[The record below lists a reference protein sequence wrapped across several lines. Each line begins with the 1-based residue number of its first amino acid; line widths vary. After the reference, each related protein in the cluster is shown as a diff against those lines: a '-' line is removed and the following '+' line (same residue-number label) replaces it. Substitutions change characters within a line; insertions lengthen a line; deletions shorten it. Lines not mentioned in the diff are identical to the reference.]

1 MPDIAA
7 FFFVTGSGDGWK
19 LPRVLLFVVPREEFV
34 LIWRGNG
41 RKRGFTTSS
50 AMKRI
55 RFLAIPLVLLVS
67 IFAALAQR
75 QMEQL
80 GRGVV
85 AVRTGTSTAYVGWR
99 LLGTDP
105 ENIGFNVLRS
115 VNGATPVQRNGAL
128 LTSSCN
134 FTDPSV
140 NFAQSNAY
148 FLQPVVAGVTQA
160 LSAAFGMPAN
170 IPTQQYL
177 NIPLQKPADGTNA
190 SGPYTYNANDCS
202 AADLDRDG
210 EYEIILK
217 WDPSNAKDN
226 SQSGFTGNVLLD
238 AYKLDGTLLWRVDL
252 GPNIRAGAHYTQF
265 MVYDLD
271 GDGRAELAC
280 KTAPGTKDGL
290 GNYVDGNASFT
301 VYTNSG
307 GYILSGP
314 EYFTIFDGLTGGKLA
329 HTNYLP
335 GRGNVSDWG
344 DSYGNRV
351 DRFLAAVAYLDGV
364 RPSVVMCRGYY
375 TRAALVAWDWRNGQ
389 LTQRWTFDTGHSGGP
404 WANYKGQ
411 GAHSLT
417 VGDVDADGKDEIIY
431 GACTIDDNGTGL
443 YTTGLAHGDAL
454 HLSDMEPQR
463 PGQEVWMI
471 HESPSQYGPYGL
483 EMHDARTGE
492 ILVGVDGQNADIGRG
507 VAYDL
512 DPRYRGYE
520 LWGSRGGLMSAT
532 GVEISSA
539 KPSQANF
546 CAWWDADTLRES
558 LDGTTV
564 RKWDWNANA
573 NNSILSPGGLSSNNG
588 TKSTPALSADLFGDW
603 REEIIW
609 RTSDNQNLRIYTTTT
624 VATNRLVTLMHD
636 PQYRVAIAW
645 QNVAYNQPPHPGYFI
660 GAGMYPPPVPPISN
674 ADLVWRGGGA
684 NTWDAGVTANWRTNG
699 VWKGANPAVPFLAG
713 RSVLFDA
720 TGSNHTSVVLSG
732 NLSPAQVM
740 VHAARDYVFSG
751 SGSLV
756 GGMSLRK
763 AGVARLTVQNTN
775 HYTGATVVSGG
786 TLFLNGT
793 LSGSAVTVERRGTPE
808 GPSRFGGAGQLGN
821 GLTVQAGCVLTVG
834 PETNAPGVLAI
845 TNGLTLLGS
854 LNQFDLSSDST
865 GLTRT
870 NDLVVVQGNLTLSGT
885 NLIEVNPLDGSLEP
899 GIYPL
904 IKYTGALSGGLGN
917 LVLAGNFIQEV
928 VLTNPPGMIALVA
941 SISPAPPVAPGNL
954 TAVPAG
960 ALQINLSWQDNSA
973 DEIAFLIERSLNNIT
988 FGQIAMTAPDATS
1001 YVDTSVAPDTTYYYR
1016 VRGTNLAGFSDY
1028 SNVATT
1034 TTTPLPNSLT
1044 WRGGAAANTWDIG
1057 GAFNWSDGANLVV
1070 YSDGANVLFDQSGSN
1085 NTPVLLEA
1093 VLQPDSVV
1101 VNASKNYTFNTGTGG
1116 SLAGAMTLTKQG
1128 SGTVFMNVS
1137 NSFSGG
1143 VDLNAGQITL
1153 GNIYAAGTGPLRFNG
1168 GTLTLAVGSQQTYG
1182 NPLVINSNSTILSQG
1197 GNNNIVSG
1205 AWSGNAATTLTITAS
1220 GSPGV
1225 FTVNGN
1231 MNNFLGTVSMGNSSG
1246 TFRFN
1251 SSGNTAF
1258 GSPNTTYDLGTGTA
1272 WLVNRNGGI
1281 TVTLGALAGGPNT
1294 TLAGRSSGSGGSG
1307 STYQIGGNHVSTTF
1321 SGRIING
1328 NDTTTITKVGSGTL
1342 TLAGTNS
1349 YTGPT
1354 AVSAGRLLVNG
1365 DQSAAT
1371 NAVSVAVGAT
1381 LGGAGIIGGATTIH
1395 GTLAPG
1401 VALGTLT
1408 FTQSLAFSTTG
1419 RAQFEISKNPLSAD
1433 QAVVTG
1439 AVTYTGTLDVV
1450 NTSVELLEA
1459 GDNFQLFS
1467 AGSYQGAFT
1476 EFALPALEAGLTWNA
1491 SQLATNGRIWVVS
1504 TVSPVIDQFSLT
1516 GGNFSFSG
1524 SGGTPN
1530 WNFMVLTATNLA
1542 LPVSSWTE
1550 VATGQFDGA
1559 GDFEVLVPIAPGEPQ
1574 RYYLLRSE

>member
-1 MPDIAA
+1 MKKIRI
-7 FFFVTGSGDGWK
+7 FT
-19 LPRVLLFVVPREEFV
+19 LLLLCFGG
-34 LIWRGNG
+34 I
-41 RKRGFTTSS
+41 SS
-50 AMKRI
+50 T
-55 RFLAIPLVLLVS
+55 
-67 IFAALAQR
+67 LAQR

-85 AVRTGTSTAYVGWR
+85 AVRTGPATAYVGWR

-115 VNGATPVQRNGAL
+115 VNGAPPVQRNGAL

-160 LSAAFGMPAN
+160 LSAPFGMAAN

-177 NIPLQKPADGTNA
+177 NIPLQKPADGVNA
-190 SGPYTYNANDCS
+190 SGPYTYNVNDCS
-202 AADLDRDG
+202 AADLDGDG
-210 EYEIILK
+210 EYEIVLK

-226 SQSGFTGNVLLD
+226 SQSGFTGNVFLD
-238 AYKLDGTLLWRVDL
+238 AYQLDGTLLWRIDL

-290 GNYVDGNASFT
+290 GIYVDGDASFT

-329 HTNYLP
+329 QANYLP

-375 TRAALVAWDWRNGQ
+375 TRTALVAWDWRDGQ

-417 VGDVDADGKDEIIY
+417 VGDVDADGKDEIVY

-443 YTTGLAHGDAL
+443 YTTGLGHGDAL
-454 HLSDMEPQR
+454 HLSDMEPGR

-520 LWGSRGGLMSAT
+520 MWGSRGGLMSAT
-532 GVEISSA
+532 GVEISTA

-609 RTSDNQNLRIYTTTT
+609 RTSDNQNLRIYTATT

-684 NTWDAGVTANWRTNG
+684 NIWDVSVTANWRTNG
-699 VWKGANPAVPFLAG
+699 VWKGANPAVPFLSG
-713 RSVLFDA
+713 RSVLFDL
-720 TGSNHTSVVLSG
+720 TGSNHVSINLSG
-732 NLSPAQVM
+732 TLTPAQVT
-740 VHAARDYVFSG
+740 VHAAKDYVFAG
-751 SGSLV
+751 NGSLE
-756 GGMSLRK
+756 GAMTLRK
-763 AGVARLTVQNTN
+763 AGPARLTVNNTN
-775 HYTGATVVSGG
+775 HFTGATVVSGG
-786 TLFLNGT
+786 AMFVNGT
-793 LSGSAVTVERRGTPE
+793 LSSSAVTVERRGTSE
-808 GPSRFGGAGQLGN
+808 GPSRFGGSGQLGN

-834 PETNAPGVLAI
+834 PGTNAPGVLAI

-865 GLTRT
+865 GLTKT
-870 NDLVVVQGNLTLSGT
+870 NDLIAVQGNLVLSGT
-885 NLIEVNPLDGSLEP
+885 NTIAIHTLDGYLQP

-904 IKYTGALSGGLGN
+904 IKYSGALSGGLGN
-917 LVLAGNFIQEV
+917 LALSGNFIQEV
-928 VLTNPPGMIALVA
+928 VLTNSPGIIALVA
-941 SISPAPPVAPGNL
+941 SIPPAAPAAPSNL
-954 TAVPAG
+954 TAIPAG
-960 ALQINLSWQDNSA
+960 ALQINLTWQDNSA
-973 DEIAFLIERSLNNIT
+973 DEIAFLVERSFNNVT
-988 FGQIAMTAPDATS
+988 FGAIALTAADETS
-1001 YVDTSVAPDTTYYYR
+1001 YTDTSVSPSTTYYYR

-1028 SNVATT
+1028 SNVATA
-1034 TTTPLPNSLT
+1034 TTTPLPSSLT
-1044 WRGGAAANTWDIG
+1044 WRGGAVANAWDIG

-1093 VLQPDSVV
+1093 VLQPDSVT
-1101 VNASKNYTFNTGTGG
+1101 VNASKNYTFNTGAGG
-1116 SLAGAMTLTKQG
+1116 SLAGDMALTKQG
-1128 SGTVFMNVS
+1128 SGTLFMNVS

-1143 VDLNAGQITL
+1143 VNLNSGLISL
-1153 GNIYAAGTGPLRFNG
+1153 GNIYGAGSGAIRFNS
-1168 GTLTLAVGSQQTYG
+1168 GTLALTVGSQQTYA
-1182 NPLVINSNSTILSQG
+1182 NALVINSNSTILSQG

-1205 AWSGNAATTLTITAS
+1205 AWSGDAAATLTITI
-1220 GSPGV
+1220 
-1225 FTVNGN
+1225 N
-1231 MNNFLGTVSMGNSSG
+1231 SG
-1246 TFRFN
+1246 TFTLGGNLTGFPGTVAVGNSAGNLRFHG
-1251 SSGNTAF
+1251 STGSANTAF
-1258 GSPNTTYDLGTGTA
+1258 DLGTGTA
-1272 WLVNRNGGI
+1272 LMNNRNGVTI
-1281 TVTLGALAGGPNT
+1281 TLG
-1294 TLAGRSSGSGGSG
+1294 TLSGGSG
-1307 STYQIGGNHVSTTF
+1307 TILSGAGAVNSPSTYIVGGKNLNTTF
-1321 SGRIING
+1321 AGTIRNA
-1328 NDTTTITKVGSGTL
+1328 NDARTTAITKVGTGSWTL
-1342 TLAGTNS
+1342 TGNNTYS
-1349 YTGPT
+1349 GPT
-1354 AVSAGRLLVNG
+1354 TVSAGRLLVNG
-1365 DQSAAT
+1365 DHSAAT
-1371 NAVSVAVGAT
+1371 NVVTVAIGAT
-1381 LGGAGIIGGATTIH
+1381 LGGTGIIGGITTVN

-1401 VALGTLT
+1401 IDIGTLT
-1408 FTQSLAFSTTG
+1408 FTQSLSFSATG

-1439 AVTYTGTLDVV
+1439 AVTYNGTLDVV

-1467 AGSYQGAFT
+1467 AGSYQGSFT
-1476 EFALPALEAGLTWNA
+1476 EFELPTLEAGLAWNT

-1504 TVSPVIDQFSLT
+1504 TESPAIAQFNLT

-1530 WNFMVLTATNLA
+1530 WNFVVLTATNLA
-1542 LPVSSWTE
+1542 LPVGDWTE
-1550 VATGQFDGA
+1550 VATGQFDAA
-1559 GDFEVLVPIAPGEPQ
+1559 GDFDVIVPVTPGESQ

>member
-1 MPDIAA
+1 MKQIRILA
-7 FFFVTGSGDGWK
+7 
-19 LPRVLLFVVPREEFV
+19 VL
-34 LIWRGNG
+34 
-41 RKRGFTTSS
+41 
-50 AMKRI
+50 
-55 RFLAIPLVLLVS
+55 LVLLVS
-67 IFAALAQR
+67 ISAAMAQR
-75 QMEQL
+75 QLEQL

-85 AVRTGTSTAYVGWR
+85 AVRTGASTAYVGWR

-115 VNGATPVQRNGAL
+115 VNGGTPVQRNGAL
-128 LTSSCN
+128 LTGSCN
-134 FTDPSV
+134 FVDASV

-148 FLQPVVAGVTQA
+148 FLQPVVAGVTQG
-160 LSAAFGMPAN
+160 LSAPFGMAAN
-170 IPTQQYL
+170 LPTQQYL
-177 NIPLQKPADGTNA
+177 NISLQKPADGANA
-190 SGPYTYNANDCS
+190 SGPYTYNVNDCS
-202 AADLDRDG
+202 AADLDGDG

-217 WDPSNAKDN
+217 WDPSNSKDN
-226 SQSGFTGNVLLD
+226 SQSGFTGNVFLD
-238 AYKLDGTLLWRVDL
+238 AYQLDGTLLWRIDL

-280 KTAPGTKDGL
+280 KTAPGTRDGL
-290 GNYVDGNASFT
+290 GNYVDGNASYT
-301 VYTNSG
+301 TYTNSG

-314 EYFTIFDGLTGGKLA
+314 EYFTIFDGLTGAKLA
-329 HTNYLP
+329 QTNYLP

-375 TRAALVAWDWRNGQ
+375 TRAALVAWDWRDGQ

-417 VGDVDADGKDEIIY
+417 VGDVDADGKDEIVY

-443 YTTGLAHGDAL
+443 YTTGLGHGDAL

-471 HESPSQYGPYGL
+471 HESPSQYGPFGL

-520 LWGSRGGLMSAT
+520 MWGSRGGLMSAT
-532 GVEISSA
+532 GVEISTA

-564 RKWDWNANA
+564 RKWNWTANSH
-573 NNSILSPGGLSSNNG
+573 NSILAPSDISSNNG
-588 TKSTPALSADLFGDW
+588 TKSTPALSADLLGDW

-609 RTSDNQNLRIYTTTT
+609 RTSDNLNLRIYTTTT
-624 VATNRLVTLMHD
+624 LATNRLVTLMHD

-645 QNVAYNQPPHPGYFI
+645 QNVAYNQPPHPGFFI
-660 GAGMYPPPVPPISN
+660 GAGMYPPPVSPIST
-674 ADLVWRGGGA
+674 ADLVWRGGGLNA
-684 NTWDAGVTANWRTNG
+684 WDAGTTANWRTNG
-699 VWKGANPAVPFLAG
+699 VWKGANPAVAFSDG
-713 RSVLFDA
+713 RSVLFDL
-720 TGSNHTSVVLSG
+720 TGSNHTSVALSG
-732 NLSPAQVM
+732 TLTPAQVT
-740 VHAARDYVFSG
+740 VHAAKDYTFAG
-751 SGSLV
+751 SGSLA
-756 GGMSLRK
+756 GAMSLRK
-763 AGVARLTVQNTN
+763 AGVATLTVNNTN
-775 HYTGATVVSGG
+775 HYTGATTVSGG
-786 TLFLNGT
+786 AMFVNGT
-793 LSGSAVTVERRGTPE
+793 LSSSAVTVERRGTPE
-808 GPSRFGGAGQLGN
+808 GPSHFGGRGQLGN

-854 LNQFDLSSDST
+854 LNQFDLSSDATGST
-865 GLTRT
+865 LM
-870 NDLVVVQGNLTLSGT
+870 NDLVIVQGNLTLSGT
-885 NLIEVNPLDGSLEP
+885 NTIEVYPLDGYLEP

-904 IKYTGALSGGLGN
+904 LKYTGALSGGLGN
-917 LVLAGNFIQEV
+917 LVLTGDFIQEV
-928 VLTNPPGMIALVA
+928 VLTNPPGMIAVVA
-941 SISPAPPVAPGNL
+941 SIPPAPPVAPGNL
-954 TAVPAG
+954 AAVAAG

-973 DEIAFLIERSLNNIT
+973 DEIAFLIERSLNNVT

-1001 YVDTSVAPDTTYYYR
+1001 YVDTSVSPNTTYYYR

-1044 WRGGAAANTWDIG
+1044 WRGGAAANAWDIG

-1085 NTPVLLEA
+1085 NSPVLLET
-1093 VLQPDSVV
+1093 VLKPDSVT

-1116 SLAGAMTLTKQG
+1116 SLAGDMALTKQG
-1128 SGTVFMNVS
+1128 GGTVFMNVS
-1137 NSFSGG
+1137 NSFAGG
-1143 VDLNAGQITL
+1143 VNLNSGQITL
-1153 GNIYAAGTGPLRFNG
+1153 GNIYGAGSGAIRFNG
-1168 GTLTLAVGSQQTYG
+1168 GTLALAVGNQQNYG
-1182 NPLVINSNSTILSQG
+1182 NALVVNSNSTILSQG

-1205 AWSGNAATTLTITAS
+1205 AWSGAAAATLNITINSST
-1220 GSPGV
+1220 
-1225 FTVNGN
+1225 FTVNGS
-1231 MNNFLGTVSMGNSSG
+1231 MVNFPGTVALGNSAGS
-1246 TFRFN
+1246 FRFN
-1251 SSGNTAF
+1251 SGGGNVAF
-1258 GSPNTTYDLGTGTA
+1258 GSLNTTYNLGTGTA

-1281 TVTLGALAGGPNT
+1281 TVALGALSGGVNT
-1294 TLAGRSSGSGGSG
+1294 TLAGRSSGTGGSG
-1307 STYQIGGNHVSTTF
+1307 STYQIGGNHASTTF

-1328 NDTTTITKVGSGTL
+1328 NDTTAIAKVGSGTL

-1354 AVSAGRLLVNG
+1354 TVSAGRLLVNG

-1371 NAVSVAVGAT
+1371 NAVSVATGAT
-1381 LGGAGIIGGATTIH
+1381 LGGVGIIGGVTTIN

-1401 VALGTLT
+1401 VAIGTLT
-1408 FTQSLAFSTTG
+1408 FTQSLAFNTTA

-1433 QAVVTG
+1433 QAVVMG
-1439 AVTYTGTLDVV
+1439 AVTYNGTLDVV

-1467 AGSYQGAFT
+1467 AGSYQGSFT
-1476 EFALPALEAGLTWNA
+1476 ESELPALDAGLAWNT

-1504 TVSPVIDQFSLT
+1504 TDSPVINRFNLN

-1530 WNFMVLTATNLA
+1530 WDFVVLTATNLA
-1542 LPVSSWTE
+1542 LPAVNWTE
-1550 VATGQFDGA
+1550 VATGQFDAA
-1559 GDFEVLVPIAPGEPQ
+1559 GDFDVIVPVAPGESQ

>member
-1 MPDIAA
+1 
-7 FFFVTGSGDGWK
+7 
-19 LPRVLLFVVPREEFV
+19 
-34 LIWRGNG
+34 
-41 RKRGFTTSS
+41 
-50 AMKRI
+50 MKQI

-160 LSAAFGMPAN
+160 LSAPFGMAAN
-170 IPTQQYL
+170 LPTQQYL
-177 NIPLQKPADGTNA
+177 NIPLQKPADGVNA
-190 SGPYTYNANDCS
+190 SGPYTYNVNDCS
-202 AADLDRDG
+202 AADLDGDG
-210 EYEIILK
+210 EYEIVLK

-226 SQSGFTGNVLLD
+226 SQSGFTGNVYLD

-329 HTNYLP
+329 QTNYLP

-417 VGDVDADGKDEIIY
+417 VGDVDADGKDEIVY

-443 YTTGLAHGDAL
+443 YTTGLGHGDAL

-609 RTSDNQNLRIYTTTT
+609 RTSDNLNLRIYTTTT

-645 QNVAYNQPPHPGYFI
+645 QNVAYNQPPHPGFFI
-660 GAGMYPPPVPPISN
+660 GAGMYPPPAPQISN

-699 VWKGANPAVPFLAG
+699 VWIGANPAVPFLAG
-713 RSVLFDA
+713 HSVLFDR
-720 TGSNHTSVVLSG
+720 TGSNHVSLNLSG
-732 NLSPAQVM
+732 ALMPAQVT
-740 VHAARDYVFSG
+740 VHAAQDYVFSG

-763 AGVARLTVQNTN
+763 GGVARLTVQNTN

-786 TLFLNGT
+786 TLFVNGT

-808 GPSRFGGAGQLGN
+808 GPSHFGGRGQLGN

-834 PETNAPGVLAI
+834 PETNAPGILAI
-845 TNGLTLLGS
+845 TNGLTLLGA

-885 NLIEVNPLDGSLEP
+885 NIIAVHPFDGALEP
-899 GIYPL
+899 GVYPL
-904 IKYTGALSGGLGN
+904 IKYSGALSGGLGN
-917 LVLAGNFIQEV
+917 LVLTGNFIQEV
-928 VLTNPPGMIALVA
+928 ALTNPPGMIALVA
-941 SISPAPPVAPGNL
+941 LVPPSPPAAPVNL
-954 TAVPAG
+954 AATAVG
-960 ALQINLSWQDNSA
+960 AFQINLGWQDQSD
-973 DEIAFLIERSLNNIT
+973 DEIAFLIERSLNNVT
-988 FGQIAMTAPDATS
+988 FTPLASVNANETS
-1001 YVDTSVAPDTTYYYR
+1001 YVDSDLSPSTTYYYR
-1016 VRGTNLAGFSDY
+1016 VQSTNLAGGSAFS
-1028 SNVATT
+1028 NTAQA
-1034 TTTPLPNSLT
+1034 TTTPLPSTLT
-1044 WRGGAAANTWDIG
+1044 WRGGQEANAWDIG
-1057 GAFNWSDGANLVV
+1057 NVINWFDGVNLVV
-1070 YSDGANVLFDQSGSN
+1070 FNNGANVVFNQSGSN
-1085 NTPVLLEA
+1085 NTPTLLNA
-1093 VLQPDSVV
+1093 VLQPASVL
-1101 VNASKNYTFNTGTGG
+1101 VNATKNYTFNTSAGG
-1116 SLAGAMTLTKQG
+1116 YLAGAMELTKQS
-1128 SGTVFMNVS
+1128 SGTLTLSSSNAFTGGVNLHAGNVS
-1137 NSFSGG
+1137 
-1143 VDLNAGQITL
+1143 L
-1153 GNIYAAGTGPLRFNG
+1153 GNIYAAGSGPIRFNG

-1182 NPLVINSNSTILSQG
+1182 NPLVINSNSTLQSQG
-1197 GNNNIVSG
+1197 GNNNIVNG
-1205 AWSGNAATTLTITAS
+1205 AWIGSAAATLNISAS
-1220 GSPGV
+1220 GSPAV

-1251 SSGNTAF
+1251 SGGGNAAF

-1272 WLVNRNGGI
+1272 WLVNRNGGM
-1281 TVTLGALAGGPNT
+1281 TVLLGALAGGANT
-1294 TLAGRSSGSGGSG
+1294 TLSGRSSGTGGAG
-1307 STYQIGGNHVSTTF
+1307 STYEIGGKHVSTTF

-1328 NDTTTITKVGSGTL
+1328 GDL
-1342 TLAGTNS
+1342 TSINKIGNGVLRLAGTNN
-1349 YTGPT
+1349 YTGTTTVT
-1354 AVSAGRLLVNG
+1354 AGTLLVNG
-1365 DQSAAT
+1365 DSAAA
-1371 NAVSVAVGAT
+1371 NGAVTVGDNGR
-1381 LGGAGIIGGATTIH
+1381 LGGTGTIGGSTTVA
-1395 GTLAPG
+1395 GRLLPG
-1401 VALGTLT
+1401 DGLGTLT
-1408 FTQSLAFSTTG
+1408 FAQALTLNASAIS
-1419 RAQFEISKNPLSAD
+1419 QFEISKSPFGHD
-1433 QAVVTG
+1433 QVVVAGTL
-1439 AVTYTGTLDVV
+1439 TYGGTLDVV
-1450 NTSVELLEA
+1450 NTSVELLDA
-1459 GDNFQLFS
+1459 GDNFQLFA
-1467 AGSYQGAFT
+1467 AGTYQGAFAQL
-1476 EFALPALEAGLTWNA
+1476 ELPALEAGLAWNT
-1491 SQLATNGRIWVVS
+1491 SQLATNGRLWVVS
-1504 TVSPVIDQFSLT
+1504 TESPVIALFNLT

-1524 SGGTPN
+1524 GGGTPN
-1530 WNFMVLTATNLA
+1530 WNFSVLTATNLA
-1542 LPVSSWTE
+1542 LPVANWTE
-1550 VATGQFDGA
+1550 VATGQFDAA
-1559 GDFEVLVPIAPGEPQ
+1559 GDFDVIVPVTPGESQ
-1574 RYYLLRSE
+1574 RYYLLLSE